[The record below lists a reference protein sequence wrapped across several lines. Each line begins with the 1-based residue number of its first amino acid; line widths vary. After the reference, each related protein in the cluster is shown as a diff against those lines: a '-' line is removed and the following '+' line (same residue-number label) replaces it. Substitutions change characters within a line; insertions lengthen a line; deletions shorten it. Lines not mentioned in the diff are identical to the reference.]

1 MPAQQSSA
9 VRLRCAALIGLTAL
23 ASIPPSVHATDDIS
37 SLSLKQLKRMLKER
51 GERCHGCTDKTEYIA
66 KANEVVGLPALYKL
80 DADAEKAGWGR
91 GGEQVAHLAEATFDA
106 FIGGETQPAAARE
119 GDGAVLLLF
128 HGWGCKA
135 AKPAFSRLAAEV
147 TEAAAAVDCSDPAA
161 KAVCSRFK
169 ARAARRPARSR
180 PPPRLPRPG
189 TDVALQSFPS
199 THTPKF
205 DILWM
210 SRFFA

>member
-9 VRLRCAALIGLTAL
+9 VRLGCAALIGLTAL
-23 ASIPPSVHATDDIS
+23 ASVPPSVPATDDIS

-66 KANEVVGLPALYKL
+66 KAKEVVGLPALYKL

-106 FIGGETQPAAARE
+106 FIGGETQPAAARG

-135 AKPAFSRLAAEV
+135 AKPAFSRLATEV
-147 TEAAAAVDCSDPAA
+147 AEAAAAVDCGDPAA

-169 ARAARRPARSR
+169 VRAARC
-180 PPPRLPRPG
+180 PPPRPLPPA
-189 TDVALQSFPS
+189 TPS
-199 THTPKF
+199 APTG
-205 DILWM
+205 D
-210 SRFFA
+210 